1 MKTGYKV
8 AAGLGLAGVIF
19 YFFVGSSN
27 PNGVGTGTTTQA
39 VGKAQDLLAFFKR
52 NGGLDLGGGN
62 ATQNQLV
69 STFQKAW
76 NLAQPQAGYRLPQIR
91 TDGVWDGDTGAV
103 FKQLTGYTPP
113 PKQLRASPG

>member
-1 MKTGYKV
+1 M
-8 AAGLGLAGVIF
+8 GLIF
-19 YFFVGSSN
+19 YFFHGD
-27 PNGVGTGTTTQA
+27 PGEAGATTQA

-52 NGGLDLGGGN
+52 NGGLDPASGGTSPGGN

-76 NLAQPQAGYRLPQIR
+76 NLAQPRAGYRLPQIR

-103 FKQLTGYTPP
+103 FKQLTGYTPA
-113 PKQLRASPG
+113 RAGVNPGLQANR